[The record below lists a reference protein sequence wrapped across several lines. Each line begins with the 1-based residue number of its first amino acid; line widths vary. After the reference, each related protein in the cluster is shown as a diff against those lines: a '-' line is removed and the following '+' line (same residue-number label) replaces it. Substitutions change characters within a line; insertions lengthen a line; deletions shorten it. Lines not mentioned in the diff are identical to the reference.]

1 MSSISPE
8 LQFSEMDIL
17 ELNSEV
23 GRPVLIRESEEAEVQ
38 HYLLKYTSSAPPSI
52 MHAFKTPEGRLGKN
66 IHI

>member
-1 MSSISPE
+1 
-8 LQFSEMDIL
+8 MDIL